1 MSTFTTADGC
11 ELDYHIAGSS
21 SSERTLVL
29 LHGWSQSRAM
39 FDRVIPMLARQYRV
53 VSYDQRG
60 HGESGHPP
68 HGARIARLARDLDE
82 LLTHLHIEQADLAG
96 HSMGASVLWSYLDLF
111 GSAKVS
117 SLIIIDQP
125 SACTI
130 LPWLE
135 QADAV
140 RVGAIMDFPG
150 AEAFCKGFNGPDA
163 ASVRRKFLVSM
174 LTRQIPGEDLEWL
187 YQENLKLD
195 GGFGA
200 RLLLDHIMQDWRDV
214 LPRIDVP
221 TLVLA
226 GEVSHV
232 NPASQKW
239 SAEQIPGAQLRTF
252 TAEEGGAHFPF
263 FERPEPF
270 AVALRSFLDAQP
282 APRARAGRET
292 FTA

>member
-11 ELDYHIAGSS
+11 KLDYHLAGSS
-21 SSERTLVL
+21 SNERTLVL

-39 FDRVIPMLARQYRV
+39 FDRVIPMLARHYRV

-60 HGESGHPP
+60 HGESGHPA

-82 LLTHLHIEQADLAG
+82 LLAHLHIEQADLVG

-117 SLIIIDQP
+117 SLTIIDQP
-125 SACTI
+125 SACAI

-135 QADAV
+135 KAEAAQ
-140 RVGAIMDFPG
+140 VGAIVDFPG
-150 AEAFCKGFNGPDA
+150 AEAFCKSFLGPDA
-163 ASVRRKFLVSM
+163 ASARRQFLSSM
-174 LTRQIPGEDLEWL
+174 LTSQIPGADLEWL

-195 GGFGA
+195 GGFGT

-221 TLVLA
+221 TLVIA

-232 NPASQKW
+232 NPASQQW
-239 SAEQIPGAQLRTF
+239 SAEQIPGARLHTF

-270 AVALRSFLDAQP
+270 ATALHSFLDTQP
-282 APRARAGRET
+282 ARRARAG
-292 FTA
+292 AAS